1 MSGTAHG
8 GSLHRRLSVWEAI
21 GISLA
26 LMAPSMA
33 ANINPQ
39 GAASAVGRAVPLAFA
54 LATVGVLLI
63 AYTFVR
69 LCQRFNHAGS
79 VYGFVGATLGPR
91 AGVVA
96 GWALLGT
103 YVFYGVV
110 PTTAA
115 GIFGPHFLDRLVT

>member
-1 MSGTAHG
+1 MTVEARNTTSAESPHLRRE
-8 GSLHRRLSVWEAI
+8 LHLWEAV

-39 GAASAVGRAVPLAFA
+39 GTAGTVGRAVPLAFA
-54 LATVGVLLI
+54 LAAVGVLLI
-63 AYTFVR
+63 ASPFVR
-69 LCQRFNHAGS
+69 LSQRFHHAGS

-96 GWALLGT
+96 GWSLLGT
-103 YVFYGVV
+103 
-110 PTTAA
+110 
-115 GIFGPHFLDRLVT
+115 